1 MPNINCGHCHRYH
14 DTIADV
20 RACWDGSLAS
30 PVEADPDERHELWLE
45 SGGAMGDVI
54 QAESIYGQMMEAGD
68 PFLNGERTDVEQV
81 LAANQIT
88 DRQMA
93 YIRALQEERLPESE
107 RMGNIRLAAI
117 TKAGASAMIKT
128 LLEKP
133 LLPKAREAAEDAK
146 AVRDSLPVIP
156 AGRYAVEDNGTL
168 KFYKVDVPGKESKW
182 HGRTFV
188 KVQAGDNEYP
198 VRGGAAQ
205 RVLMLIGKDPKA
217 AMLRYGTELGHCG
230 HCGRTLT
237 NEESRAAGIGP
248 ICAGKMGW

>member
-1 MPNINCGHCHRYH
+1 MPSITCGHCHEKH

-20 RACWDGSLAS
+20 RACYDGTLAH

-54 QAESIYGQMMEAGD
+54 QAESIYEQMMEADD

-81 LAANQIT
+81 LTANQAT
-88 DRQMA
+88 DKQKA
-93 YIRALQEERLPESE
+93 FIKSLQAERLPESE
-107 RMGNIRLAAI
+107 RFGDIRLAAV
-117 TKAGASAMIKT
+117 TKAGASAMIAE
-128 LLEKP
+128 LLKKP
-133 LLPKAREAAEDAK
+133 VLHGAHDGKD
-146 AVRDSLPVIP
+146 LPVVP

-205 RVLMLIGKDPKA
+205 RVLMLISKDPKA